1 MKDIFITNSSTMV
14 TVDPSIIWLSI
25 AVVTLTTMYIRRKLN
40 QPYSNAP
47 VLDVSFIEK
56 FKLLGGMTDFIQR
69 GYKQFG
75 GATFQYTTFRGRRQ
89 VLVCNDKMINEL
101 KMLPAEN
108 ASFAAWTQEITQVD
122 AILPLY
128 AGGANLVYWP
138 EFAVKVSHR
147 WFKSILWKDQ
157 LHMTYPQLYED
168 IVQGWARQID
178 SQEPLSPLARKA
190 ITPSVA
196 RYLVGAPLC
205 YDPEFLEKLDELTH
219 NIGLGS
225 QIALMMPKILKRPA
239 VRCFTKFFSV
249 MEYMN
254 KTLHKLAEERSGKTE
269 GLFDFFS
276 FALAAVEKKNKSNW
290 NIGHVITD
298 FSTNAFAAHHTTS
311 ATMANVL
318 LELAARPEY
327 QRRIREEVRQVT
339 AEKGWTLE
347 ALDEMVHLD
356 SFMRE
361 SRRFRPIADMML
373 NRVVTKDTTLSDG
386 TKLSRGMN
394 VSALYS
400 AREMDDTFYKSPKE
414 FDGFRF
420 VGSNDRFTDVDG
432 PRYIAFGA
440 GKHACPGRFFAAAI
454 VKTSVAHLLDRYELL
469 PGSEKLEFEISFE
482 EQRLP
487 SMKDRVL
494 FKRL

>member
-1 MKDIFITNSSTMV
+1 MV
-14 TVDPSIIWLSI
+14 AVDPSLIWLSI

-47 VLDVSFIEK
+47 VLSVSFIEK
-56 FKLLGGMTDFIQR
+56 LKLVGGMTEFVKR
-69 GYKQFG
+69 GYEQFG

-89 VLVCNDKMINEL
+89 VLVCNDELINEL

-108 ASFAAWTQEITQVD
+108 ASFASWSQVITQVD

-128 AGGANLVYWP
+128 AGGAKLIYWP
-138 EFAVKVSHR
+138 EFAVKISHR
-147 WFKSILWKDQ
+147 WFKSTLWKD
-157 LHMTYPQLYED
+157 LYTTFPQLYED
-168 IVQGWARQID
+168 VVQGWATQID
-178 SQEPLSPLARKA
+178 SEEPLFSLARKA
-190 ITPSVA
+190 IMPTVA

-205 YDPEFLEKLDELTH
+205 NDPEFLEKVDELTH
-219 NIGLGS
+219 HIGLGS
-225 QIALMMPKILKRPA
+225 QISLMMPKILKRPM

-249 MEYMN
+249 KAYMD
-254 KTLHKLAEERSGKTE
+254 KTLHKLAAERSGKTE
-269 GLFDFFS
+269 GLYDYFS
-276 FALAAVEKKNKSNW
+276 VALAAVEKSNKPDW
-290 NIGHVITD
+290 NVDRIITD

-311 ATMANVL
+311 TTMSNVL
-318 LELAARPEY
+318 LELAVRPEY
-327 QRRIREEVRQVT
+327 QSRIREEVRRVT

-347 ALDEMVHLD
+347 AIDEMVHLD

-361 SRRFRPIADMML
+361 SRRFRPLADMMV
-373 NRVVTKDTTLSDG
+373 NRLVNKDTTLSDG

-420 VGSNDRFTDVDG
+420 VGSNDRFTDADG
-432 PRYIAFGA
+432 PRYLAFGA

-454 VKTSVAHLLDRYELL
+454 VKTSVAHLLDQYELL